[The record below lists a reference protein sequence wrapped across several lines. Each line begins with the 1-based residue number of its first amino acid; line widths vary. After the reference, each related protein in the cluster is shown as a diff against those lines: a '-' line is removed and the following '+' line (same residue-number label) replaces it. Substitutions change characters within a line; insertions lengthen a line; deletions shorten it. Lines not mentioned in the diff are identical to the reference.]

1 MGVQFFLITVT
12 AYKKW
17 NSFDIAKQ
25 NGWQKAAIRLELF
38 CFFLFFNIGKANRA
52 RTDRGADGTA

>member
-1 MGVQFFLITVT
+1 MITVT

-17 NSFDIAKQ
+17 NSFGIAKQ

-38 CFFLFFNIGKANRA
+38 WFFLFFNIGKANCA
-52 RTDRGADGTA
+52 RTDMGADGTA

>member
-38 CFFLFFNIGKANRA
+38 A
-52 RTDRGADGTA
+52 